1 MPSGVSEHLPPGP
14 LFRAVRVL
22 DNGLDRLAV
31 LFHIIANGCLGIML
45 IGTAAT
51 IILRLFNTSYYWIW
65 PWTMQCFVWMSFFGF
80 FVVYR
85 RRKDIAVDFVMN
97 KLGTGAVVA
106 SRYLVNLLI
115 LIVTGVMLLQMP
127 TIIGSQVGVIDGVIT
142 PWGELE
148 RYTLSVPLA
157 ISCALIFLDT
167 LVDTVLGLFGTP
179 EPGRSLSL
187 PESEE

>member
-1 MPSGVSEHLPPGP
+1 
-14 LFRAVRVL
+14 
-22 DNGLDRLAV
+22 
-31 LFHIIANGCLGIML
+31 
-45 IGTAAT
+45 
-51 IILRLFNTSYYWIW
+51 
-65 PWTMQCFVWMSFFGF
+65 MQCFVWMSFFGF

-167 LVDTVLGLFGTP
+167 LVDTVLGLFGMP
-179 EPGRSLSL
+179 EPGRSLNL
-187 PESEE
+187 PESGE

>member
-1 MPSGVSEHLPPGP
+1 MPPGANENLPPGP
-14 LFRAVRVL
+14 LFRAVRGV
-22 DNGLDRLAV
+22 DDGLDRLAV
-31 LFHIIANGCLGIML
+31 LFHVIANCCLGIML

-51 IILRLFNTSYYWIW
+51 IILRLFNTSFYWIW

-97 KLGTGAVVA
+97 KIGVGAVVA
-106 SRYLVNLLI
+106 SRYFVNLLI

-127 TIIGSQVGVIDGVIT
+127 TIIESQVGVIDGVIT

-157 ISCALIFLDT
+157 ISCALIFIDT
-167 LVDTVLGLFGTP
+167 LVDTVLGLFGMP
-179 EPGRSLSL
+179 EPGRSMNL
-187 PESEE
+187 PEPGE

>member
-1 MPSGVSEHLPPGP
+1 MPSGMRDEAPPGP
-14 LFRAVRVL
+14 LLRAVREL
-22 DNGLDRLAV
+22 DAVLDRLAV
-31 LFHIIANGCLGIML
+31 LFHAVANGCLGVML

-51 IILRLFNTSYYWIW
+51 IILRLFDTSYYWIW

-85 RRKDIAVDFVMN
+85 RRKDIAVDFVMR
-97 KLGTGAVVA
+97 KLGGHALVV
-106 SRYLVNLLI
+106 SRYFVNLLI
-115 LIVTGVMLLQMP
+115 IVVTGIILLQMP
-127 TIIGSQVGVIDGVIT
+127 TIIDSQVGVIDGVIT

-167 LVDTVLGLFGTP
+167 IVDTVLGLAGTP
-179 EPGRSLSL
+179 EPGRS
-187 PESEE
+187 SELGQSGE

>member
-1 MPSGVSEHLPPGP
+1 MRPGASKSLPPGP
-14 LFRAVRVL
+14 FVRAVREV
-22 DNGLDRLAV
+22 DNALDRLAV
-31 LFHIIANGCLGIML
+31 LFHVIANGCLGIML

-97 KLGTGAVVA
+97 KLGIGAVVA
-106 SRYLVNLLI
+106 SRYFVNLLI

-127 TIIGSQVGVIDGVIT
+127 TIIESQVGVIDGVIT

-167 LVDTVLGLFGTP
+167 VVDTVQGLLGMP
-179 EPGRSLSL
+179 EPGRTLKL
-187 PESEE
+187 PESGE

>member
-1 MPSGVSEHLPPGP
+1 MPPGTSKGLPPGP
-14 LFRAVRVL
+14 FVRAVREV
-22 DNGLDRLAV
+22 DNALDRLAV
-31 LFHIIANGCLGIML
+31 LFHVIANGCLGIML

-97 KLGTGAVVA
+97 KLGIGAVVV
-106 SRYLVNLLI
+106 SRYFVNLLI

-127 TIIGSQVGVIDGVIT
+127 TIIESQVGVIDGVIT

-167 LVDTVLGLFGTP
+167 VVDTIQGLLGMP
-179 EPGRSLSL
+179 EPGRALNL
-187 PESEE
+187 PESSE